1 MSTLGM
7 FRRVSGRVID
17 DLLAHPDRIKQVL
30 YPSST
35 ETAIDD
41 DVRMDVDT
49 AWHALHFLLC
59 GSAAP
64 GPQPAAFVLGGLP
77 VGPDL
82 GNGPARLFVPSEVRK
97 IATVLALVNVQTLR
111 LRFDP
116 ATLMAERIYPEQWD
130 RPGKANTFE
139 AIAEAF
145 DALKHFVTTTAQ
157 AEAGMIAYLL

>member
-1 MSTLGM
+1 M

-17 DLLAHPDRIKQVL
+17 DLQAHPERVKHVL
-30 YPSST
+30 YPSGS

-59 GSAAP
+59 GSSAP
-64 GPQPAAFVLGGLP
+64 GPQPAAFILGGTP
-77 VGPDL
+77 VGDDL
-82 GNGPARLFVPSEVRK
+82 GSGPARLFGPAEVRR
-97 IATVLALVNVQTLR
+97 IATALALVNVDTLR
-111 LRFDP
+111 GRFDP
-116 ATLMAERIYPEQWD
+116 AKLMAEGIYPQQWD

-145 DALKHFVTTTAQ
+145 DALKDLVTTTAQ
-157 AEAGMIAYLL
+157 AEAGMITYLI

>member
-1 MSTLGM
+1 M

-17 DLLAHPDRIKQVL
+17 DLRANPDRIKQVL
-30 YPSST
+30 YPSGT

-59 GSAAP
+59 GIASP
-64 GPQPAAFVLGGLP
+64 GPQPVAFILGGTP
-77 VGPDL
+77 VGDDL
-82 GNGPARLFVPSEVRK
+82 GSGPARVFAPAEVRK
-97 IATVLALVNVQTLR
+97 IAAALALVNVETLR
-111 LRFDP
+111 GRFDP
-116 ATLMAERIYPEQWD
+116 AQLMTNGIYPGQWD

-145 DALKHFVTTTAQ
+145 VALKDFVTTTAQ
-157 AEAGMIAYLL
+157 AEAGMITYLL